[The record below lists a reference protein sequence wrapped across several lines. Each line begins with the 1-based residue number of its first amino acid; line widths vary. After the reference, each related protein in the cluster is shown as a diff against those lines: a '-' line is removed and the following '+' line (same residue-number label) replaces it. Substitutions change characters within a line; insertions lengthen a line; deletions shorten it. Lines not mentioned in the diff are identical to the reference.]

1 MSQIAPPCDRAL
13 AAAAARGRP
22 RDARSRGVLVVAGT
36 VLGSSLAFIDGSAVG
51 LILPVVQ
58 QRLGGDVGAAQWIVN
73 GYLLTLSALVL
84 AGGAAA
90 DRYGRRRVF
99 VVGVAI
105 FSAASLGCGLAP
117 TLPLLVAFRAVQ
129 GAGAALLTPASLAL
143 LGVAFDEKDRGR
155 AVSLWAAASGLTSA
169 IGPVLGGWLT
179 EAVTWR
185 AVFLLNLP
193 LAAAAVAFVLAG
205 AGESRAERSGPPDV
219 AGAAV
224 ATSSLAAAIWALTA
238 AAARGFADPG
248 VVAGLAL
255 GVVGLAALLAI
266 ERRAASPMLPLQLFR
281 SATFSGA
288 NALTLLLYAALGGAL
303 FVLPFQLIRAFGYT
317 PTAAGAALLPL
328 SIGLAAVSPA
338 AARLADRLGPR
349 LLLTVGPLLVAAG
362 FATLAATASDGR
374 YWTGL
379 FPGLA
384 MLALGMGLAVA
395 PLTDVVLGAVDPAY
409 DGAAA
414 GVNNAVA
421 RVAGLLA
428 VSLAGFVL
436 PPAGSDPQA
445 ITAGYRMAMLAAAA
459 CAAAAGAC
467 GVLTIRGPRAGA

>member
-1 MSQIAPPCDRAL
+1 
-13 AAAAARGRP
+13 
-22 RDARSRGVLVVAGT
+22 
-36 VLGSSLAFIDGSAVG
+36 VG

-73 GYLLTLSALVL
+73 GYLLTLSALLL

-117 TLPLLVAFRAVQ
+117 TLPLLVVFRIVQ
-129 GAGAALLTPASLAL
+129 GVGAALLTPASLAL
-143 LGVAFDEKDRGR
+143 LGVAFDEKGRGR

-193 LAAAAVAFVLAG
+193 LAAGAVACVLAG
-205 AGESRAERSGPPDV
+205 ARESRAERSGPPDL

-224 ATSSLAAAIWALTA
+224 ATLSLAAATWALTA
-238 AAARGFADPG
+238 APARGFTDPG
-248 VVAGLAL
+248 VLAGLAL
-255 GVVGLAALLAI
+255 GAAGVAALLGI
-266 ERRAASPMLPLQLFR
+266 ERRAVAPMLPLQLFR

-288 NALTLLLYAALGGAL
+288 NALTLMLYAAFGGAL
-303 FVLPFQLIRAFGYT
+303 FVLPFQLIRALGYA

-338 AARLADRLGPR
+338 AARLADRFGPR
-349 LLLTVGPLLVAAG
+349 LLLTAGPLLVAAG
-362 FATLAATASDGR
+362 FAMLAATASDGR

-384 MLALGMGLAVA
+384 TLALGMGLAVA
-395 PLTDVVLGAVDPAY
+395 PLTDVVLGAVDPAF

-414 GVNNAVA
+414 GVNSAVA

-436 PPAGSDPQA
+436 PPPGSAPEA
-445 ITAGYRMAMLAAAA
+445 MAAGYRLAMMAAAT
-459 CAAAAGAC
+459 CAGAAGLC
-467 GVLTIRGPRAGA
+467 GLLTIRRPPPRA